1 MARWRDIKQNKTST
15 LDKKKGSNSEE
26 EGVVCASPLNRMKA
40 YIVDSFMITMPVMY
54 IVIYL
59 IIGDLVA
66 FSEQKLYGW
75 SIILGFHGAIMIWF
89 WIAKKESPGMRAYE
103 LKLIHNNPNQHI
115 NILQLVARYII
126 TVISS
131 VTFFSLL
138 PFFRKDKKAFQDL
151 LTNTSIVS
159 VETPS

>member
-1 MARWRDIKQNKTST
+1 MARWRDIKQNKKSSSPQ
-15 LDKKKGSNSEE
+15 KKTQLKE
-26 EGVVCASPLNRMKA
+26 EGVICAPPLSRMKA
-40 YIVDSFMITMPVMY
+40 YIVDSFMVTMPVMY

-59 IIGDLVA
+59 IIGDLVT

-75 SIILGFHGAIMIWF
+75 SIILGFHSAIIIWF

-103 LKLIHNNPNQHI
+103 LKLIHNNPEKHI
-115 NILQLVARYII
+115 NLMQLIARYII
-126 TVISS
+126 TIISS

-151 LTNTSIVS
+151 LTNTSIIS